1 MLSVSFQYF
10 LRLFSAQPNIID
22 IPSVEIIKL
31 TRLSGKNRSKSKLDY
46 RDSNQNMIY
55 TDWITL
61 IKKVLFIKR
70 HGTLENAYT
79 VPLKE
84 FE

>member
-1 MLSVSFQYF
+1 MHNSV
-10 LRLFSAQPNIID
+10 LR
-22 IPSVEIIKL
+22 VEIIKL

-79 VPLKE
+79 VL
-84 FE
+84 